1 MSFRIRDDKTGE
13 ILFETD
19 NIIDLMDKL
28 EEYEFV
34 HDRLVK
40 GVSARISE
48 YGKGQK
54 YGRS

>member
-1 MSFRIRDDKTGE
+1 MSFRIRDDKTGKV
-13 ILFETD
+13 LFETD

-40 GVSARISE
+40 GVSARISD
-48 YGKGQK
+48 YGKKKING
-54 YGRS
+54 